1 MPGGGSVEHR
11 AQTEDFI
18 QNALGHFG
26 LGHFRKGVV
35 TAIARKKG
43 DDICV
48 LVKAGAFRGDVVR
61 HNQIGVLGGK
71 FLSSI
76 FRNALRF
83 RGETNDNLLAFVLR
97 EFRKNVGGRLKRDR
111 QRSIAFLNLFGAAL
125 DGPVIRHRRGK
136 NDHRRFGGSIQDRP
150 THFLRGAHVRAFDT
164 RRSFQVHR
172 AADQNHLRAALRS
185 SLGNGISHFPGSA
198 VREEANWIE
207 VFASRAC
214 GNQNRFAIQIP
225 VRFCDFV
232 YSRKNFFQ
240 AREPARPGHA
250 ARQIALIGLRYF
262 YAACPQRRDIFLGGR
277 VIPHVHIH
285 RRSDDYWRGAG
296 QVQRG
301 EKIIGDATGEF
312 RHDVGGGR
320 RYQKKIRALRDRDV
334 LDGAFKVGFAAG
346 RVPEEIGYDFL
357 SAQRG
362 KRKGSDEFPR
372 GAGHHYLHAVPF
384 LLQAANQLR
393 GFVRRHSARDAQ
405 CDSHFCLLGRYFL
418 RLLPSLSS
426 STEVASGTSNSSN
439 PCSSSS

>member
-1 MPGGGSVEHR
+1 
-11 AQTEDFI
+11 
-18 QNALGHFG
+18 
-26 LGHFRKGVV
+26 

-185 SLGNGISHFPGSA
+185 SLGNGITHFPGRA
-198 VREEANWIE
+198 VGEEANGIE

-320 RYQKKIRALRDRDV
+320 RYQKKIRALRDR
-334 LDGAFKVGFAAG
+334 
-346 RVPEEIGYDFL
+346 
-357 SAQRG
+357 
-362 KRKGSDEFPR
+362 
-372 GAGHHYLHAVPF
+372 
-384 LLQAANQLR
+384 
-393 GFVRRHSARDAQ
+393 
-405 CDSHFCLLGRYFL
+405 YFL

-439 PCSSSS
+439 PCSSSSQASRVAFCVLGFSINGGAPAIICRARLAASTTYANWLSGAFVCTVINSSPQTMPEVFVPGPGGARWCSAKRLQSPEPRVPRAPRPHSPRKNHNTCLKRRSHRAPWQAAAQFL